1 MDILCALEGVFTFV
15 SAGFSSCS
23 LAFIVIW
30 SPYFS
35 KGGVH
40 SDPHLQ
46 FGVVTLLE
54 MQNLEPYLIRRYIL
68 VRSSAD

>member
-1 MDILCALEGVFTFV
+1 MDVLCALESVFAFV
-15 SAGFSSCS
+15 SAGFSGCS

-30 SPYFS
+30 SPYFT
-35 KGGVH
+35 KGGIH

-46 FGVVTLLE
+46 LKCGHSFGNAE
-54 MQNLEPYLIRRYIL
+54 LEPYLIRRYIS